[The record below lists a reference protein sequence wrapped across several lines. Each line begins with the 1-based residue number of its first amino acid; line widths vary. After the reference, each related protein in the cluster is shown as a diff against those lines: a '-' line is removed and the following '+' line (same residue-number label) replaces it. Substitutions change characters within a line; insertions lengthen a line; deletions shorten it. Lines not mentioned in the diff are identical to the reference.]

1 MVSIREVE
9 RIIKKR
15 NSDVQWTRVAKETFC
30 ENMEQI
36 MEIAIERIE
45 LTRNEVNTGKRRINT
60 VNVNSSMW
68 NLMIELIT
76 GEKNDE

>member
-1 MVSIREVE
+1 
-9 RIIKKR
+9 
-15 NSDVQWTRVAKETFC
+15 
-30 ENMEQI
+30 MEQI